1 MFHKELARELVE
13 FILPIVER
21 EGGTMSL
28 MDVYCVFN
36 RARGVGMYL
45 LFIFPPDCNDLRT
58 LDLSID
64 GGILIVFCDL
74 THRTHLPKGSE
85 YGMRTF

>member
-1 MFHKELARELVE
+1 MVE

-36 RARGVGMYL
+36 RARGVGKEQNL
-45 LFIFPPDCNDLRT
+45 HRIF
-58 LDLSID
+58 
-64 GGILIVFCDL
+64 F
-74 THRTHLPKGSE
+74 
-85 YGMRTF
+85 